1 MKNIFKT
8 LVLFS
13 LLSSTTL
20 FAMTDTHTLTKQ
32 HQKLTM
38 TNGYKAVLSSDKPL
52 KSGKNSLN
60 ITILKNDTFV
70 KNADVNII
78 FALPTMPNME
88 FSEHAIENNDKYNFN
103 ANFKV
108 AGEWE
113 YELMFKT
120 SYGTIYSQEGRVT
133 IN

>member
-1 MKNIFKT
+1 MDAKFKISD
-8 LVLFS
+8 VLD
-13 LLSSTTL
+13 L
-20 FAMTDTHTLTKQ
+20 
-32 HQKLTM
+32 
-38 TNGYKAVLSSDKPL
+38 NGATSIGKPSPIKRGPINFPPPNTFINFVEIAALCKAGIIK
-52 KSGKNSLN
+52 
-60 ITILKNDTFV
+60 
-70 KNADVNII
+70 I